1 MSQLP
6 RWAMWKTCPVEGRFC
21 GINGW
26 IIFSWA
32 NTWWTLSWRNFSNF
46 RGFLIRTSY
55 GWWSRD
61 SVSVA
66 ATLFTFFKFQFAKT
80 SKTLMLEVKIAP
92 SKTSFLIFHWK
103 DVARQ
108 RGRIATFKLEV
119 TRNSW
124 SGRSWNM
131 QIWPPESSLYD
142 TWHRSQ
148 KVDFWKTAQICGE
161 FMFQCTSHEKSV
173 G

>member
-1 MSQLP
+1 M
-6 RWAMWKTCPVEGRFC
+6 V
-21 GINGW
+21 
-26 IIFSWA
+26 
-32 NTWWTLSWRNFSNF
+32 NTELAEFWNF

-61 SVSVA
+61 YVSVA

-80 SKTLMLEVKIAP
+80 SKTVMLEVKIAP

-108 RGRIATFKLEV
+108 RRRIATFKLEV
-119 TRNSW
+119 PRNAW

-131 QIWPPESSLYD
+131 QKHSTDMGPPESSLYD
-142 TWHRSQ
+142 AWHHSQ
-148 KVDFWKTAQICGE
+148 KVDFGNCPDMWRIYVSDTYIPWKFRWIE
-161 FMFQCTSHEKSV
+161 FRCLLDC
-173 G
+173 